1 MHSLRQKKKKK
12 RKSNLTIMGLILL
25 IHVGDVLLFAGVC
38 FPLSVTSDWQESD
51 ALQTPV
57 ASP

>member
-1 MHSLRQKKKKK
+1 
-12 RKSNLTIMGLILL
+12 MGLILL
-25 IHVGDVLLFAGVC
+25 INVGDVLLFAGVC